1 MTQVEISK
9 IKVEDRIRKTFNN
22 IEELAVEIDELGL
35 INPITITKDFKLL
48 AGERRLR
55 AHKHLGR
62 THIEAN
68 IVDTDDEETQLLIEI
83 KENESR
89 DSFTF
94 SERMDYARRLERIE
108 REKAEQRMLL
118 GKADPRQN
126 SAQGKT
132 SEIVA
137 EQVGFGSRDTYG
149 KAKYIEAN
157 ATDEVIG
164 KLDAGEMSVH
174 AAWKE
179 TKARL
184 EQQVTDAETR
194 AEQAEQRLL
203 DAERS
208 EEIAMKQLERTEEE
222 LVEKVAEKERELAN
236 ARDALLRIQIPQVVE
251 KEVVVEVV
259 PEDMQRKY
267 DAMVAEIRQMEQSLA
282 RNYER
287 IAHLEKLEKVVRS
300 QEESPMYDLTR
311 SLQTVNRYF
320 DTFTAKRGFME
331 TAIASAEQSTVD
343 ALETQ
348 MRRTIVKAQ
357 EVLSSID
364 SRNGVVTVLPNTTNM
379 TEVVIYE

>member
-83 KENESR
+83 KENETR
-89 DSFTF
+89 ESFTF

-108 REKAEQRMLL
+108 REKAVQRMSEG
-118 GKADPRQN
+118 GKGVQNFAHVKTREVVAD
-126 SAQGKT
+126 
-132 SEIVA
+132 
-137 EQVGFGSRDTYG
+137 QVGFGSGEQYR
-149 KAKYIEAN
+149 KAKYVEAN
-157 ATDEVIG
+157 ATDEVIE
-164 KLDAGEMSVH
+164 KLDTGEMSVH

-194 AEQAEQRLL
+194 AEQAEQRML

-222 LVEKVAEKERELAN
+222 LAEKVAEKERELAD
-236 ARDALLRIQIPQVVE
+236 ARDALLRVQIPQVIE
-251 KEVVVEVV
+251 KEVVKEVI

-267 DAMVAEIRQMEQSLA
+267 DAMVAESRQMEQSLA

-348 MRRTIVKAQ
+348 MRRTIAKAQ
-357 EVLSSID
+357 EVLASID
-364 SRNGVVTVLPNTTNM
+364 SRNGVVTVIPNTANM